1 MQPFRTAAHHTL
13 VAKWIFGAQSLLKYY
28 ARISVWQNKELL
40 VLNHARGVGEVG
52 VIETC
57 HFVFQKKRKVNLVPR
72 AQPLDG
78 IHGSS
83 CPGDPPAEG

>member
-1 MQPFRTAAHHTL
+1 MRASPCGKT
-13 VAKWIFGAQSLLKYY
+13 
-28 ARISVWQNKELL
+28 ELL
-40 VLNHARGVGEVG
+40 VLDHARYVGEVG
-52 VIETC
+52 VMETC

-83 CPGDPPAEG
+83 CPGDPPAYIGTTDQH